1 MRRFLLTLLLAAP
14 TLHAAGLDADRQLA
28 SSLLAISQS
37 RMPEALTA
45 VDQLT
50 RQHPNFRLAHLVK
63 GDLLLARVQPLQ
75 TLGNTSSARS
85 ADLDQLRDEARQRV
99 RALTDSLPNDRVPAY
114 LLNLDDSYRHALVV
128 DASRSRLYVYAN
140 RAGLPI
146 RVADFYVTIGKAGAG
161 KQKQKEGDN
170 RTPIGI
176 YSVSSFKSPRE
187 LTDFYG
193 SGAFTLSYPNE
204 WDTRQGRN
212 GHGIWIHGSP
222 SSTYSR
228 TPRASEGCVV
238 LANGDLTRLGQ
249 YIQTGKTPVI
259 IAEQI
264 EWVAYDALDAR
275 RDDLAA
281 AIDQWRKDW
290 ESRDTARL
298 LSHYSASFRS
308 ESQNLQAFAASKQKV
323 NAAKSWIKVGLNNLS
338 LMLYPQGADRGSKDA
353 QASSTTLYP
362 QGAGRGSK
370 DAEASRTTLYPQGA
384 GRGSKD
390 AQASRTTLYPE
401 RPDFALVRF
410 VQDYQSNNLNDRTA
424 KRQFWSRENGRWKI
438 IHETSL

>member
-1 MRRFLLTLLLAAP
+1 MRRLLLTLLLAAP
-14 TLHAAGLDADRQLA
+14 ALHAAELDADRQLA
-28 SSLLAISQS
+28 NSLLAISQS
-37 RMPEALTA
+37 RMPEALSA

-50 RQHPNFRLAHLVK
+50 QQHPNFRLAQLVK
-63 GDLLLARVQPLQ
+63 GDLLLARAQPLQ
-75 TLGNTSSARS
+75 TLGNPGGARS

-99 RALTDSLPNDRVPAY
+99 RALTDSLPNDKVPAY

-161 KQKQKEGDN
+161 KQAEGDN

-204 WDTRQGRN
+204 WDSRQGRN

-222 SSTYSR
+222 SNTYSR
-228 TPRASEGCVV
+228 APRASEGCVV
-238 LANGDLTRLGQ
+238 LANDDLTRLGQ

-259 IAEQI
+259 IAEQV
-264 EWVAYDALDAR
+264 EWVPYEALDAR
-275 RDDLAA
+275 RNDLAA

-298 LSHYSASFRS
+298 LSHYSASFRTG
-308 ESQNLQAFAASKQKV
+308 SQTLQDFGASKQKV
-323 NAAKSWIKVGLNNLS
+323 NAAKSWIKVGLDNVS
-338 LMLYPQGADRGSKDA
+338 LL
-353 QASSTTLYP
+353 
-362 QGAGRGSK
+362 
-370 DAEASRTTLYPQGA
+370 
-384 GRGSKD
+384 
-390 AQASRTTLYPE
+390 LYPE
-401 RPDFALVRF
+401 RPDFALVSF

>member
-1 MRRFLLTLLLAAP
+1 MFRLLLTLLFASPA
-14 TLHAAGLDADRQLA
+14 LHAAGLDADRQLA
-28 SSLLAISQS
+28 NSMLAISQS

-50 RQHPNFRLAHLVK
+50 QQHPNFRLAHLVK
-63 GDLLLARVQPLQ
+63 GDLLLARAQPLQ
-75 TLGNTSSARS
+75 TLGNPGGASS
-85 ADLDQLRDEARQRV
+85 ADLEQLRDEARQRV
-99 RALTDSLPNDRVPAY
+99 RALTDSLPNDKVPAY
-114 LLNLDDSYRHALVV
+114 LLTLDDSYRHALVV

-140 RAGLPI
+140 RAGSPV

-161 KQKQKEGDN
+161 KQKEGDN

-176 YSVSSFKSPRE
+176 YTISGFKSPRE

-222 SSTYSR
+222 SNTYSR

-238 LANGDLTRLGQ
+238 LANDDLTRLGQ
-249 YIQTGKTPVI
+249 YIQAGKTPVI
-259 IAEQI
+259 IAEQV
-264 EWVAYDALDAR
+264 EWVAHDARDAR
-275 RDDLAA
+275 RDDLAS
-281 AIDQWRKDW
+281 AIDQWRQDW
-290 ESRDTARL
+290 ESRDTTRL
-298 LSHYSASFRS
+298 LSHYSASFRTGA
-308 ESQNLQAFAASKQKV
+308 QDLRAFGASKQKV
-323 NAAKSWIKVGLNNLS
+323 NAAKSWIKVGLDNVS
-338 LMLYPQGADRGSKDA
+338 LM
-353 QASSTTLYP
+353 LYP

-370 DAEASRTTLYPQGA
+370 DAKASSTTH
-384 GRGSKD
+384 
-390 AQASRTTLYPE
+390 YPE
-401 RPDFALVRF
+401 RPDFALVSF
-410 VQDYQSNNLNDRTA
+410 VQDYQSNNLSDRTA

>member
-1 MRRFLLTLLLAAP
+1 MFRFFLSLLLAAP
-14 TLHAAGLDADRQLA
+14 ALHAAGLDADRLLA
-28 SSLLAISQS
+28 NSLLAISQS

-50 RQHPNFRLAHLVK
+50 RQHPNFRLAQLVK
-63 GDLLLARVQPLQ
+63 GDLLLARAQPLQ
-75 TLGNTSSARS
+75 TLGNPGGAGS

-99 RALTDSLPNDRVPAY
+99 RALTDSLPNDKVPAY
-114 LLNLDDSYRHALVV
+114 LLNLGDSYRHALVV

-161 KQKQKEGDN
+161 KQKEGDN

-176 YSVSSFKSPRE
+176 YAISGFKPPRE

-222 SSTYSR
+222 SNTYSR

-238 LANGDLTRLGQ
+238 LANDDLTQLGQ
-249 YIQTGKTPVI
+249 YVQTGKTPVI
-259 IAEQI
+259 IAEQV
-264 EWVAYDALDAR
+264 EWVAYEALDTR
-275 RDDLAA
+275 RNDLAN
-281 AIDQWRKDW
+281 AIDQWRQDW

-298 LSHYSASFRS
+298 LSHYSASFRTGP
-308 ESQNLQAFAASKQKV
+308 QNLQDFRTSKQKV
-323 NAAKSWIKVGLNNLS
+323 NAAKSWIKVGLDNVS
-338 LMLYPQGADRGSKDA
+338 LL
-353 QASSTTLYP
+353 
-362 QGAGRGSK
+362 
-370 DAEASRTTLYPQGA
+370 
-384 GRGSKD
+384 
-390 AQASRTTLYPE
+390 LYPE
-401 RPDFALVRF
+401 RPDLALVSF
-410 VQDYQSNNLNDRTA
+410 VQNYQSNNLSDRTP